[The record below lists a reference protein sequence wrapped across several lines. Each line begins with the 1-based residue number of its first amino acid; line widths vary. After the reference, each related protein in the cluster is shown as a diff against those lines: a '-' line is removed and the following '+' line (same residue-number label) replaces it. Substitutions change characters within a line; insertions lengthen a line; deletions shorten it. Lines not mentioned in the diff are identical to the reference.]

1 MLGIVGVKILKSL
14 IPQKLKNWFK
24 KLNV

>member
-1 MLGIVGVKILKSL
+1 MVGTGVKILKSL

-24 KLNV
+24 KLNM